1 MMFKLFAP
9 IILILVGIDSYLRII
24 MLLSS
29 FVYVY
34 YLVNDTKYIEYT
46 TRKQDKLIRKKY
58 NSTWS
63 KRYVKYLMWCDYTY
77 QESYGVPLSRSKES
91 KSLFFKAR
99 VFLYNFTKFNERLN
113 KSYIVRVLSFS
124 KYKVD

>member
-1 MMFKLFAP
+1 MFKLFAP
-9 IILILVGIDSYLRII
+9 LILILVGIDSYLRII
-24 MLLSS
+24 MLLCS

-34 YLVNDTKYIEYT
+34 YLVNNIEYKKT
-46 TRKQDKLIRKKY
+46 LKQEKLIRKKY
-58 NSTWS
+58 NTTWS

-91 KSLFFKAR
+91 KSLFFKVR

-113 KSYIVRVLSFS
+113 KSYIVRALSFS

>member
-1 MMFKLFAP
+1 MFKLFAP
-9 IILILVGIDSYLRII
+9 IILILVGIDSYVRII
-24 MLLSS
+24 MLLCS

-34 YLVNDTKYIEYT
+34 YLVNGIGYKKTL
-46 TRKQDKLIRKKY
+46 KQEKLIRKKY

-91 KSLFFKAR
+91 KNLFFKAR

-113 KSYIVRVLSFS
+113 KSYIVRTLSFS

>member
-9 IILILVGIDSYLRII
+9 IILILVGIDSYVRII
-24 MLLSS
+24 MLLCS

-34 YLVNDTKYIEYT
+34 YLVNGIGYKKTL
-46 TRKQDKLIRKKY
+46 KQEKLIRKKY

-113 KSYIVRVLSFS
+113 KSYIVRTLSFS